1 MPHSARFDLV
11 RARNGRAGEAKSAH
25 SPTPANPARD
35 ERKLPALGAGCYGNL
50 IPDCLDV
57 AATPGFGVAREALM
71 VDDEVVKEWFV
82 QEILPLEP
90 SLTRFIRR
98 HCRKAA
104 DVADIRQDVY
114 VRIYAAA
121 REQLPRRAGPF
132 MFTTARNHLI
142 NCAKRAQIVSIE
154 YVADLEA
161 LSFAV
166 DTVTPD
172 RTLSAQDEFR
182 RVRAG
187 LDRLPP
193 RCREVVLLR
202 KIEGLSTRE
211 AAIRLHVGV
220 DTVEQQMVHGMR
232 ALVDF
237 MLGGSGRIRRPGTS
251 ERSAKKERKK

>member
-1 MPHSARFDLV
+1 MPDHVRFDLV
-11 RARNGRAGEAKSAH
+11 RARNGRAAEAKPAQ
-25 SPTPANPARD
+25 SPIPANPTCD
-35 ERKLPALGAGCYGNL
+35 VRKLPALGAGCYG
-50 IPDCLDV
+50 IPITDCLDK
-57 AATPGFGVAREALM
+57 AATPGLGVAREAPM

-161 LSFAV
+161 SSFAV

-172 RTLSAQDEFR
+172 RTLLAQDEFR

-211 AAIRLHVGV
+211 AAMRLHVGI

-251 ERSAKKERKK
+251 ERSLKKERKK

>member
-1 MPHSARFDLV
+1 MS
-11 RARNGRAGEAKSAH
+11 
-25 SPTPANPARD
+25 
-35 ERKLPALGAGCYGNL
+35 
-50 IPDCLDV
+50 
-57 AATPGFGVAREALM
+57 REAPM

-98 HCRKAA
+98 HCRQAA
-104 DVADIRQDVY
+104 DVADLRQDVY

-121 REQLPRRAGPF
+121 REQLPRQARPF
-132 MFTTARNHLI
+132 VFTTARNHLI

-161 LSFAV
+161 SIFAI

-182 RVRAG
+182 RVRTG
-187 LDRLPP
+187 LDQLPP

-211 AAIRLHVGV
+211 VAMRLDVGIN
-220 DTVEQQMVHGMR
+220 TVEQQMVHGMR

-237 MLGGSGRIRRPGTS
+237 MLGGSGKIRRPATAK
-251 ERSAKKERKK
+251 RSLEKERNK